1 MCNDI
6 VKPLYPQHSLTF
18 APMQE
23 QVITPYKA
31 LIFDLGG
38 VLYNI
43 SYTAT
48 SRAFQALG
56 WADFDAFYSQAAQTG
71 WFDALEKGQLSAE
84 AFVQRIQQNI
94 GTHINPA
101 DILQAWNA
109 ILLELPLHRVEWL
122 EQLASHKP
130 LYLLS
135 NTNEIHLEAIAKAN
149 PDGRW
154 NRLLNCFQKAYF
166 SCRVGMRKPDTEIFS
181 HVLAENRLAPGE
193 VLFVEDSEQ
202 HIRSANGLGMH
213 TLWLK
218 PPHEVTQLIRY

>member
-1 MCNDI
+1 MLLLSMNTCSI
-6 VKPLYPQHSLTF
+6 PLPLT
-18 APMQE
+18 PMQ
-23 QVITPYKA
+23 VHTVTPYKA

-43 SYTAT
+43 SYVAT
-48 SRAFQALG
+48 SRAFQSLG
-56 WADFDAFYSQAAQTG
+56 WNDFDAFYSQAAQSG
-71 WFDALEKGQLSAE
+71 WFDDLETGRISPE
-84 AFVQRIQQNI
+84 AFIQRVQIKL
-94 GTHINPA
+94 GTHLPPSEI
-101 DILQAWNA
+101 IQAWNA

-122 EQLASHKP
+122 EQLSKHKP

-135 NTNEIHLEAIAKAN
+135 NTNEIHLEAIAKADT
-149 PDGRW
+149 DGRW

-181 HVLAENRLAPGE
+181 HVLAENRLAPSE

-202 HIRSANGLGMH
+202 HIRSANALGMH

-218 PPHEVTQLIRY
+218 PPQEVSKIIQY